1 MKGQQLKEFTAKS
14 LNKTW
19 IRGKKLAKRGQKI
32 VKQGKNKAF
41 SFTAN
46 RLVALSGTVTNPR
59 IQSFLKRMAQRF
71 SRSVTM
77 EEHVDGQEIVIANS
91 TRVSRRRN
99 TNNVRR
105 VS

>member
-71 SRSVTM
+71 SRS
-77 EEHVDGQEIVIANS
+77 
-91 TRVSRRRN
+91 
-99 TNNVRR
+99 
-105 VS
+105 